1 MKEIDLN
8 KGLSSEEVNGMPEN
22 SGGVKTKSIGRIIS
36 SNIFTLFNLINV
48 IIAVALA
55 LVGSWRNML
64 FMGVVIGN
72 AAIGIFEEIRAK
84 IKIDKLKILNAPKA
98 NVIRDG
104 KEIEIPFEKVVE
116 NDLIVLRNG
125 NSVCA
130 DCVLLEGNVEVNE
143 SLLTGESDSVLKRKG
158 DILYSGSFIT
168 SGHCKAQ
175 ATKVGDES
183 LSGKITATAK
193 KPIKRHS
200 AMMNDINKILKIVS
214 ACIFPFGAV
223 LFAKAFFFADTP
235 LVQSVEQTSAA
246 LIGMIPEG
254 LLLLTST
261 ALAVSSIRLAHKKT
275 LCQNLY
281 CAERLS
287 RADVLCIDKTGTL
300 TEGKLKLENIIPV
313 DKTFD
318 ISSALYS
325 FVNAFDAPNATV
337 KAISE
342 GLSECDAEKPLEVVE
357 FSSER
362 KWSAAVFETYGT
374 LILGAEEFIFGERKL
389 CGKYSGSGLRVLV
402 LAQSSELITDG
413 KLPHN
418 ITAKAI
424 ITLSDTIRPSAE
436 KALKFFR
443 EQGVHLK
450 IISGDAPE
458 TVAEIAKKCG
468 FEGNCT
474 DMSKAEKDKL
484 SEIAEQNSIFGRAK
498 PDQKVEIIKALQ
510 ASGHTVAMIG
520 DGVNDVPAMIAAD
533 CSAALKSGSDA
544 AKCVCELVLLNS
556 DFASLSDCVNEG
568 RRCINNIE
576 RSSALFLVKTIFSFI
591 LSAFFLFLPFNYP
604 FKPIQLTL
612 ISALMIGAPSFLLT
626 FEPNFNIVRGSF
638 AKNALKRAAPFGIIA
653 SVGVVLLEIIFGNF
667 GFSDDFI
674 STICA
679 FFTAAVC
686 FASLVRVC
694 FPFNKKRAVMCII
707 LLAAFISAALLF
719 PDIFF
724 LKFTP

>member
-8 KGLSSEEVNGMPEN
+8 KGLSSEEAKGMPEN

-104 KEIEIPFEKVVE
+104 KEIEIPFERVVE

-130 DCVLLEGNVEVNE
+130 DCVVLEGNVEVNE
-143 SLLTGESDSVLKRKG
+143 SLLTGESDAVLKRKG

-193 KPIKRHS
+193 KPIKRRS

-223 LFAKAFFFADTP
+223 LFVKAFFFAETP

-300 TEGKLKLENIIPV
+300 TEGKLKLEEIIPV
-313 DKTFD
+313 DETFD

-342 GLSECDAEKPLEVVE
+342 GLSKCNAEKPLNVIE

-362 KWSAAVFETYGT
+362 KWSAAAFETYGT
-374 LILGAEEFIFGERKL
+374 LILGAEEFVFGDNKL
-389 CGKYSGSGLRVLV
+389 CGKFSDSGLRVLV
-402 LAQSSELITDG
+402 LAQSGERITDG
-413 KLPHN
+413 KIPNN

-443 EQGVHLK
+443 EQGVQLK

-474 DMSKAEKDKL
+474 DMSKADKENL
-484 SEIAEQNSIFGRAK
+484 SEIAEKNSIFGRAK

-591 LSAFFLFLPFNYP
+591 LSAFFLFLPYNYP

-626 FEPNFNIVRGSF
+626 FEPNFSIVRGSF

-653 SVGVVLLEIIFGNF
+653 AVGVVLLEIILGNF
-667 GFSDDFI
+667 GFSADFI
-674 STICA
+674 STICT

-686 FASLVRVC
+686 FASLFRVC
-694 FPFNKKRAVMCII
+694 FPFNKKQAVMCII
-707 LLAAFISAALLF
+707 LLAAFISAALFF

-724 LKFTP
+724 LKLTP